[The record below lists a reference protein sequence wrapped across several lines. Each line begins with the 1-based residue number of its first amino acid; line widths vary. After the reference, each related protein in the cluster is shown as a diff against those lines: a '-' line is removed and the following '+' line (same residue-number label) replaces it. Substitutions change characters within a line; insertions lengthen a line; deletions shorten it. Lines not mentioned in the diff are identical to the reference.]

1 MSRGTMPASTHQTK
15 EINMITNMSQIGNVL
30 FFEIMSESA
39 VNDIA
44 PMTKAFLLQQ
54 TLDANSN
61 LAVRRYKNASIAAR
75 NEQGDDGDGDEDS
88 DFVARH
94 DAVLTGITDYLN
106 AISMLEA

>member
-1 MSRGTMPASTHQTK
+1 
-15 EINMITNMSQIGNVL
+15 MITNMSQIGDVL

-75 NEQGDDGDGDEDS
+75 NEHDDDGDEDG

-94 DAVLTGITDYLN
+94 DAVLAGITDYLN
-106 AISMLEA
+106 AISMVEA